1 MKGKTVVITGSESGI
16 GMAAARLFLEQG
28 AAVVGLDILDH
39 CSFTGESQY
48 TLHQV
53 DAADLAALGKVLA
66 ELESGNQQ
74 IDVLVNS
81 AGVTSLTPVPDVTPA
96 EWDMVMNINLRSTFF
111 CCQHVLRGMV
121 RRRQGKIINISSN
134 AGKSGGEIVGPHY
147 CISKAGVISLTITL
161 AQYAAKFN
169 VQVNCVAPGPTE
181 TSMTSVWTPE
191 TKKAL
196 EGRIPMK
203 RLAKPEEVAQAI
215 FFLAGNRADYI
226 TGEILDVNG
235 GLLMD

>member
-16 GMAAARLFLEQG
+16 GMAAARLFLEKG
-28 AAVVGLDILDH
+28 AAVAGLDKHDH
-39 CSFTGESQY
+39 HSFAGERRY

-53 DAADLAALGKVLA
+53 DVTDLDTLGKVIA
-66 ELESGNQQ
+66 EIENGDKPVD
-74 IDVLVNS
+74 ILVNC

-96 EWDMVMNINLRSTFF
+96 EWDTVMNINLRSTFF
-111 CCQHVLRGMV
+111 CCQQVLRGMI
-121 RRRQGKIINISSN
+121 RRGRGKIINISSN
-134 AGKSGGEIVGPHY
+134 AGKSGGEIVGSHY

-161 AQYAAKFN
+161 AQYAAKYN

-191 TKKAL
+191 MKRTL

-215 FFLAGNRADYI
+215 FFLAGDGADYI
-226 TGEILDVNG
+226 TGEVLDVNG